1 MLAFT
6 SFETVLTFTRLHL
19 KLPSAGFQAYRWRA
33 QSASLGKNS
42 PDDSDIT
49 TQQHNINNQEDGGYK
64 LQQQQ
69 P

>member
-1 MLAFT
+1 MF
-6 SFETVLTFTRLHL
+6 TFTRVHL
-19 KLPSAGFQAYRWRA
+19 KLPSAEAYRWRA

-49 TQQHNINNQEDGGYK
+49 TQQHNINNQEDGGYE